1 MFPQVD
7 RTRSQTATD
16 DGEIVEVKHIK
27 HINHIKHF
35 LIVVLYKH
43 SRIFQSTKIEKKC
56 LKIPKLEVPWNI
68 WALHN
73 TVCIVN

>member
-16 DGEIVEVKHIK
+16 DGEIVKVKHIKHIK

-35 LIVVLYKH
+35 FIVVLYKH
-43 SRIFQSTKIEKKC
+43 SRIFQGTKIEKKC
-56 LKIPKLEVPWNI
+56 LKIPKLEVP
-68 WALHN
+68 
-73 TVCIVN
+73 

>member
-16 DGEIVEVKHIK
+16 DGEIVKVKHIK

-35 LIVVLYKH
+35 FIVVLYKH

-56 LKIPKLEVPWNI
+56 LKIPKLEVP
-68 WALHN
+68 
-73 TVCIVN
+73 

>member
-27 HINHIKHF
+27 HF
-35 LIVVLYKH
+35 FIVVLYKH

-56 LKIPKLEVPWNI
+56 LKIPKLEVP
-68 WALHN
+68 
-73 TVCIVN
+73 